1 MSDDVGTIIRGVG
14 PTLRALRTRRRITLT
29 DAAKA
34 LGVGISTM
42 SRLESGERSPTL
54 DLLIPLARLYGVALD
69 EIVVAPPTGDPRIRP
84 RPVKRHGMVYVPL
97 TSSSSP
103 IQAFKIILPGH
114 TRNASTER
122 SHDGYEWFYVLSGAV
137 DLQLGDTHTTINT
150 GEAAEFNTGHRTS
163 SPVHPP
169 HRPLRPRTPH
179 TPPRAC
185 SSGQG
190 RGDTSPPRTIRSQ

>member
-54 DLLIPLARLYGVALD
+54 DLLIPLARLYDVALD

-150 GEAAEFNTGHRTS
+150 GEAAEFNT
-163 SPVHPP
+163 
-169 HRPLRPRTPH
+169 RTPH
-179 TPPRAC
+179 IIASATGEPVEILGLFSP
-185 SSGQG
+185 QG
-190 RGDTSPPRTIRSQ
+190 ERIHLTGH